1 MRENTIIGDGIYE
14 ITDISII
21 QKVFPQIFAYI
32 KYDIKFDLL
41 MFIPFLIIIYKLI
54 TNNGNLIDVLPYIIG
69 LIMIEFVMFFAI
81 SRLLTLK
88 NKKKQY
94 IKISGNIVKLITEDL
109 KKIEGYNLLQN
120 YAMIYSSGNIITIIL
135 EAHKYSGNIIIKSA
149 VTFPSNCIE
158 NKVLDGNIINSIK
171 ATEKEI
177 YNEIMNENIK
187 LDVKKINAI
196 RDIIDSDIQYFNRD
210 NNIK

>member
-1 MRENTIIGDGIYE
+1 MRGNTIIGDGIYE

-41 MFIPFLIIIYKLI
+41 MSIPILIIIYKLI

-69 LIMIEFVMFFAI
+69 LIMLEFVMFFAI

-135 EAHKYSGNIIIKSA
+135 EAHKYSGNIIIKNA

-177 YNEIMNENIK
+177 YNKIMNENIK

-196 RDIIDSDIQYFNRD
+196 RDIVESDIQYFNRD

>member
-1 MRENTIIGDGIYE
+1 MRRNIIIGDGIYE
-14 ITDISII
+14 IRDISIV
-21 QKVFPQIFAYI
+21 QKIFPQIFAYI
-32 KYDIKFDLL
+32 KYDIRFDLL
-41 MFIPFLIIIYKLI
+41 MSMPILIIIYKLI
-54 TNNGNLIDVLPYIIG
+54 TNNGNLIYVLPYIIG
-69 LIMIEFVMFFAI
+69 LIMLEFVMFFAI

-158 NKVLDGNIINSIK
+158 NKVLDANIIDSIK
-171 ATEKEI
+171 ATEEEI
-177 YNEIMNENIK
+177 YNKIMNENIK
-187 LDVKKINAI
+187 LDVKEINAI